1 MERPSGPPRLR
12 KSDFFDFPENELK
25 LKIPQGHYECQVEN
39 SFGSASSIIRLTD
52 KGMICSSEFFLASFF
67 ILSIFSEPANL
78 LVTCPRPCLENSPRV
93 TLPCY
98 LARSP
103 SLVFFGTA
111 FFIFVINFRDILGF
125 CSKKSQYRGFEII

>member
-78 LVTCPRPCLENSPRV
+78 LVTS
-93 TLPCY
+93 
-98 LARSP
+98 LAPGPVWKTRQE
-103 SLVFFGTA
+103 SLYHA
-111 FFIFVINFRDILGF
+111 IWRDHLVSYFLGLLFLIL
-125 CSKKSQYRGFEII
+125 